1 MAETLH
7 PLLPGL
13 GYYLG
18 ASLALGCAIAGST
31 SNVLIAKCQEV
42 SSSVLVFYSGL
53 GGVLLAGVFT
63 ATNPNIRNMSTGDYF
78 NPDEMLVL
86 SLVTALGILGYF
98 LHTRALLL
106 LDPTIVS
113 ALRTLEIVFAYI
125 GQALLMGSIPDL
137 LTLTGSFMVLISV
150 PALFLETTVFP
161 SRQLGYRIVLSPGL
175 EGI

>member
-1 MAETLH
+1 
-7 PLLPGL
+7 
-13 GYYLG
+13 
-18 ASLALGCAIAGST
+18 
-31 SNVLIAKCQEV
+31 
-42 SSSVLVFYSGL
+42 
-53 GGVLLAGVFT
+53 
-63 ATNPNIRNMSTGDYF
+63 MSTGDYF

-106 LDPTIVS
+106 LHPTIVS

-150 PALFLETTVFP
+150 LALALETTVFP
-161 SRQLGYRIVLSPGL
+161 SRQLGYQELPENQSVPEIQLVQGNQKEAGYQEFPDGKMGRILP
-175 EGI
+175 